1 MRLLQIPPLA
11 EGEIYIGCIGDAA
24 CNLYHVILL
33 PGDND
38 DADWDTQMQWAKNIG
53 GDLPNRI
60 ELAMLYTS
68 FAGKFE
74 EALYW
79 SSNTGYPFPTS
90 ELRGWYQSF
99 ADGHQDSFLPN
110 MSLRARAVRRV
121 PVQLI
126 HAEDNNPATPY
137 SQVMAEL
144 ARLTKIID
152 DIKDQANTPA

>member
-1 MRLLQIPPLA
+1 MQQLQIPPLA

-38 DADWDTQMQWAKNIG
+38 DATSEDQMAWAKSIG
-53 GDLPNRI
+53 GDLPNRT
-60 ELAMLYTS
+60 ELAMLYTN
-68 FAGKFE
+68 FAAKFE
-74 EALYW
+74 ENLYW
-79 SSNTGYPFPTS
+79 SNSAGYPYATS
-90 ELRGWYQSF
+90 SRRTWYQSF
-99 ADGHQDSFLPN
+99 ADGHQDSFPPD

-126 HAEDNNPATPY
+126 HAENNNPATPY